1 MINLLIVLAAVP
13 PTRNPPPHVILTVS
27 LFALALFVI
36 GILIGKLK
44 SLGAGTLKGLPYES
58 RKFLLTPAER
68 SFMAVLEQALEG
80 KLKIMAQVRLAD
92 VVIVK
97 NGLSP
102 QARGAAFN
110 RIQSKHLDFVVCDPK
125 DFSILC
131 AIELDDSSHAQERRQ
146 DRDAFVDGV
155 MNAAGIKLHRF
166 RVKQSYSVEEVR
178 KIVVG

>member
-1 MINLLIVLAAVP
+1 VIFMLVL
-13 PTRNPPPHVILTVS
+13 
-27 LFALALFVI
+27 FGI

-44 SLGAGTLKGLPYES
+44 SLSAGASKGLPYES
-58 RKFLLTPAER
+58 RKNLLTLAER

-80 KLKIMAQVRLAD
+80 TLRIMAQVRLAD
-92 VVIVK
+92 VVNVK
-97 NGLSP
+97 NGLTP

-146 DRDAFVDGV
+146 NRDEFVDGV

-166 RVKQSYSVEEVR
+166 RVQKSYSIEEVR